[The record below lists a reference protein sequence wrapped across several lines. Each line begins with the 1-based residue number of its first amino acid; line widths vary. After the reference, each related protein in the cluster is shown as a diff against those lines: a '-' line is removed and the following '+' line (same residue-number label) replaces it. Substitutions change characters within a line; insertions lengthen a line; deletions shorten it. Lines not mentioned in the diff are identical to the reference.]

1 MRKYEAI
8 RTEIKKLSQSQID
21 WKIKRSKG
29 EGQHSGL
36 LMEVPS
42 YVIQKNKYELRHLFQ
57 AYSILKGIE
66 RPVVKK
72 PSNYNGILLDEKKVQ
87 EMVEKFRP
95 VEIEEL
101 ID

>member
-8 RTEIKKLSQSQID
+8 RTEIKILSQSQID

-29 EGQHSGL
+29 EGKYSGN

-57 AYSILKGIE
+57 AYAILKGKE
-66 RPVVKK
+66 RPLIKK
-72 PSNYNGILLDEKKVQ
+72 PSNYNGLLLDEKKVQ
-87 EMVEKFRP
+87 EMVNKFRP
-95 VEIEEL
+95 LVVEEV
-101 ID
+101 